1 MRGDYNDYIINK
13 FINQDSNFNKK
24 VNLLQSQSINNRKK
38 FFENFQNEMFKINR
52 LESFVNDIDQK
63 VSTKNQ
69 FLKVYFNGYSDY
81 KKGNIKSFPFK
92 KKFVEL
98 YLYAQGV
105 LMAKYFDEVEKYI
118 QKNKYSNL
126 ILGTV

>member
-92 KKFVEL
+92 KKFV
-98 YLYAQGV
+98 
-105 LMAKYFDEVEKYI
+105 
-118 QKNKYSNL
+118 
-126 ILGTV
+126 